1 MRDNTIFDDV
11 FRTMMKKMTFLVVPL
26 INDVF
31 HTSYPADVEIVQL
44 RNEYQRVDGEII
56 TDSRLLIGNRIYHI
70 ECQSTDDTTMAV
82 RMIEYDFATAVEFA
96 RKQGRR
102 YRMEFPRS
110 CVLYLRNSRNTPDFL
125 EVDVV
130 FPDGGCHLYRVP
142 AIKVENYTK
151 DKIFEKSLLM
161 LLPFYIMRYEKRGH
175 EMSENPQLF
184 QELLNEYEVIR
195 SKLEVEITESGRS
208 ELFSDLIGL
217 ITRISDHIFRN
228 EEKVRKGIGEIMG
241 GHVLELESE
250 KRARLMAEAKEQA
263 EALGREQGMAQG
275 MAQGIAQG
283 IAQGMAQ
290 GEERLSVLINRLIL
304 DDRGN
309 EIQKVVTDKE
319 MREAMYR
326 EYQL

>member
-1 MRDNTIFDDV
+1 
-11 FRTMMKKMTFLVVPL
+11 
-26 INDVF
+26 
-31 HTSYPADVEIVQL
+31 
-44 RNEYQRVDGEII
+44 
-56 TDSRLLIGNRIYHI
+56 
-70 ECQSTDDTTMAV
+70 
-82 RMIEYDFATAVEFA
+82 
-96 RKQGRR
+96 
-102 YRMEFPRS
+102 
-110 CVLYLRNSRNTPDFL
+110 
-125 EVDVV
+125 
-130 FPDGGCHLYRVP
+130 
-142 AIKVENYTK
+142 
-151 DKIFEKSLLM
+151 
-161 LLPFYIMRYEKRGH
+161 
-175 EMSENPQLF
+175 MSENPQLF

-195 SKLEVEITESGRS
+195 SKLEVEIIESGRS

-275 MAQGIAQG
+275 
-283 IAQGMAQ
+283 
-290 GEERLSVLINRLIL
+290 EERLSVLINRLIL

>member
-1 MRDNTIFDDV
+1 
-11 FRTMMKKMTFLVVPL
+11 
-26 INDVF
+26 
-31 HTSYPADVEIVQL
+31 
-44 RNEYQRVDGEII
+44 
-56 TDSRLLIGNRIYHI
+56 
-70 ECQSTDDTTMAV
+70 
-82 RMIEYDFATAVEFA
+82 
-96 RKQGRR
+96 
-102 YRMEFPRS
+102 
-110 CVLYLRNSRNTPDFL
+110 
-125 EVDVV
+125 
-130 FPDGGCHLYRVP
+130 
-142 AIKVENYTK
+142 
-151 DKIFEKSLLM
+151 
-161 LLPFYIMRYEKRGH
+161 
-175 EMSENPQLF
+175 MSEDPQLF

-250 KRARLMAEAKEQA
+250 KRARLMAEAKEQ
-263 EALGREQGMAQG
+263 GREQGM
-275 MAQGIAQG
+275 
-283 IAQGMAQ
+283 AQGMAQ

-304 DDRGN
+304 DNRGN

>member
-1 MRDNTIFDDV
+1 
-11 FRTMMKKMTFLVVPL
+11 
-26 INDVF
+26 
-31 HTSYPADVEIVQL
+31 
-44 RNEYQRVDGEII
+44 
-56 TDSRLLIGNRIYHI
+56 
-70 ECQSTDDTTMAV
+70 
-82 RMIEYDFATAVEFA
+82 
-96 RKQGRR
+96 
-102 YRMEFPRS
+102 
-110 CVLYLRNSRNTPDFL
+110 
-125 EVDVV
+125 
-130 FPDGGCHLYRVP
+130 
-142 AIKVENYTK
+142 
-151 DKIFEKSLLM
+151 M

-283 IAQGMAQ
+283 MARGMAQ

>member
-1 MRDNTIFDDV
+1 
-11 FRTMMKKMTFLVVPL
+11 
-26 INDVF
+26 
-31 HTSYPADVEIVQL
+31 
-44 RNEYQRVDGEII
+44 
-56 TDSRLLIGNRIYHI
+56 
-70 ECQSTDDTTMAV
+70 
-82 RMIEYDFATAVEFA
+82 
-96 RKQGRR
+96 
-102 YRMEFPRS
+102 
-110 CVLYLRNSRNTPDFL
+110 
-125 EVDVV
+125 
-130 FPDGGCHLYRVP
+130 
-142 AIKVENYTK
+142 
-151 DKIFEKSLLM
+151 
-161 LLPFYIMRYEKRGH
+161 
-175 EMSENPQLF
+175 MSEDPQLF

-195 SKLEVEITESGRS
+195 SKLEAEITESGRS

-275 MAQGIAQG
+275 MAQG
-283 IAQGMAQ
+283 
-290 GEERLSVLINRLIL
+290 EERLRVLINRLIL
-304 DDRGN
+304 DGRGN